1 MKYTMVANPK
11 YISECGN
18 YIECMVN
25 FQDRGLTKFVAY
37 RDDVEDHGREIYS
50 RIVNGEFGNIASY
63 VSQVV
68 PMISLADTVR
78 NKRNQLLQAV
88 DQLVL
93 NPFRF
98 AGYSEEYKQ
107 QLSVYRQQLLDITD
121 QPGFPDTIDWPTPP
135 EGMPAGGQHSSTATD

>member
-1 MKYTMVANPK
+1 MKYTTVTNPK
-11 YISECGN
+11 YISQCGN
-18 YIECMVN
+18 YIECIVD
-25 FQDRGLTKFVAY
+25 FQDLGVTKFVAY

-50 RIVNGEFGNIASY
+50 RIANGEFGNIAPY
-63 VSQVV
+63 VSDIF
-68 PMISLADTVR
+68 PIISLANTVR

-107 QLSVYRQQLLDITD
+107 QLSSYRQQLLDITD
-121 QPGFPDTIDWPTPP
+121 QPGFPNTVDWPTPP
-135 EGMPAGGQHSSTATD
+135 EGILDSGRPSTTTD